1 MLLPCEVGVKTILPA
16 VKAIMART
24 IVEKHGLKEKE
35 TANILGLS
43 QSAVSRYINRG
54 RGNLIEIE
62 NSIEV
67 STLIDQMVT
76 FLVKEPHKKREIMD
90 LFCQTCKT
98 VREQG
103 LMCSLCQ
110 KEMHKEWSE
119 ACAFCKDPE

>member
-1 MLLPCEVGVKTILPA
+1 
-16 VKAIMART
+16 MART

-43 QSAVSRYINRG
+43 QSAVSRYMNRG

-110 KEMHKEWSE
+110 KEMHKEWAE
-119 ACAFCKDPE
+119 A